1 MTNAFDVLTVAQQ
14 PVNFTRFP
22 INSNKWKLQRY
33 KIRKNFTKNKDSFPR
48 GEFQR
53 KRKANMPFATRVRY
67 RPAGPGQG
75 NGKNNTRNRFRFS
88 SQRTKKTAHLSGAP
102 QHICFRIP
110 PAPHPLPGRCG
121 KKIRTIPEPGSSRA
135 CRAPRRTG
143 SHAACGK
150 ASCSTRPVRRC
161 CKCKCGSSRDRKYC
175 RSAK

>member
-33 KIRKNFTKNKDSFPR
+33 KTKIAFP
-48 GEFQR
+48 GENSNGSV
-53 KRKANMPFATRVRY
+53 KANMPFATRVRY

-75 NGKNNTRNRFRFS
+75 NGKNNARNRSRFS

-110 PAPHPLPGRCG
+110 PAPQPLPGRCG